1 MADSTGDE
9 SKDHWKSVLII
20 DDDETIIKSLR
31 PFLISHSYAV
41 LSAETGEIGL
51 EIARNQKP
59 DLILLDVILPG
70 IKGREVCKTLKEDP
84 ETKGI
89 PVIFVTAKESSD
101 DVLAELDA
109 GGELH
114 LTKPV
119 QYDKLLAAIRQFIDQ

>member
-1 MADSTGDE
+1 MTEDPSSE
-9 SKDHWKSVLII
+9 WKSILII

-31 PFLISHSYAV
+31 PFLISNSYSV

-51 EIARNQKP
+51 EIARNQMP

-70 IKGREVCKTLKEDP
+70 IKGRDVCKQLKEDP
-84 ETKGI
+84 VTKDI
-89 PVIFVTAKESSD
+89 PVIFVTAKESGD
-101 DVLAELDA
+101 DVAAELEV

-119 QYDKLLAAIRQFIDQ
+119 QYEKLLAAIKQFI